1 MPAPAPD
8 SDPPPPPQPRR
19 SASTW
24 FKLLAV
30 WFVGLI
36 VWARYLGLIAILVF
50 QILS

>member
-1 MPAPAPD
+1 MPATAPE
-8 SDPPPPPQPRR
+8 SDPPPPPEPRR

-24 FKLLAV
+24 FTLLAV

-36 VWARYLGLIAILVF
+36 VWALYLGLITFLLF